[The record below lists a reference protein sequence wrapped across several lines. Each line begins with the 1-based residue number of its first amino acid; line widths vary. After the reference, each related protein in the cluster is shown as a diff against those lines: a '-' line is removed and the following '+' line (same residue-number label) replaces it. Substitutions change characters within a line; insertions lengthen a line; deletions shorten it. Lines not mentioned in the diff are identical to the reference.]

1 VGTKRHIGLN
11 ILTKA
16 ERTGNILCTSAPTVM
31 NGLITTATIARI
43 AVQKWNRM
51 ADDVSEE
58 NRHYKKVDREI
69 GG

>member
-1 VGTKRHIGLN
+1 
-11 ILTKA
+11 
-16 ERTGNILCTSAPTVM
+16 M